1 VNTGKFVAG
10 LFVFAVLQLSL
21 LGCDGPP
28 AAPDAPVADPAV
40 ATAQVEALATRLAA
54 GEVAQP
60 EFDRTLAPFTGARFE
75 RWPEPEVLRA
85 VSSFQ
90 RLRTALVTRYEI
102 DDQLCADDSF
112 VRYSLCETGY
122 PCVAAVQVAE
132 LHCLWYVSH

>member
-1 VNTGKFVAG
+1 MAG
-10 LFVFAVLQLSL
+10 LFVFAVIQLSL
-21 LGCDGPP
+21 IGCGRGPADPDAQVTDP
-28 AAPDAPVADPAV
+28 AA
-40 ATAQVEALATRLAA
+40 ATEQVEALAARLDA
-54 GEVAQP
+54 GDVAQP
-60 EFDRTLAPFTGARFE
+60 EFDHTLAPFARAPFE
-75 RWPEPEVLRA
+75 RWPEGDVLRA

-90 RLRTALVTRYEI
+90 RLRTSLVSRYRI